1 MALSV
6 TLNSWDGSDMLA
18 MLFRRLRTS
27 ATERRLEEL
36 FTLHLDFVSRSLR
49 NLGVPERD
57 IDDATQQVFIV
68 LSRKLDAVRNGS
80 ERAFLFRTSIHVAAH
95 ARRSLGRKREAL
107 GEIPEIVDE
116 RATADDLVDEQ
127 RARELLDAVLS
138 KLAPD
143 VRAVFVLYEIEHM
156 TMAEIAS
163 TLELPPGTVASRL
176 RRGRELFQSE
186 VERLRLAAARRAG

>member
-1 MALSV
+1 M
-6 TLNSWDGSDMLA
+6 
-18 MLFRRLRTS
+18 FRN
-27 ATERRLEEL
+27 RLE
-36 FTLHLDFVSRSLR
+36 TTASVRS
-49 NLGVPERD
+49 
-57 IDDATQQVFIV
+57 A
-68 LSRKLDAVRNGS
+68 
-80 ERAFLFRTSIHVAAH
+80 
-95 ARRSLGRKREAL
+95 
-107 GEIPEIVDE
+107 EIPEIVDE

-127 RARELLDAVLS
+127 RAREILDAVLS

-156 TMAEIAS
+156 TMAKIAS